1 MLCTERRGKILKHA
15 DLWRAIDRLAEKHG
29 MSVSGLARR
38 SGLDPTTFNK
48 SKRITKEGKQRWPST
63 ESISKVLTATGDSLA
78 EFVAQMG
85 EGNASVLAQRIPVIG
100 YAQAG
105 DKGYFDDAGYPTG
118 SGWDEV
124 LFPQIGDLH
133 VFALEISGDSMEPI
147 YRDGDTIVVSPAAG
161 IRRGDRVVVR
171 TRDGEVMAKELAR
184 QSARKVELVSLNEAH
199 PDRTLNV
206 EEIDWIAR
214 IVWASQ

>member
-1 MLCTERRGKILKHA
+1 MLKHA
-15 DLWRAIDRLAEKHG
+15 DVWRALDRLATKHG
-29 MSVSGLARR
+29 MSASGLARR

-63 ESISKVLTATGDSLA
+63 ESVSKVLAATGDSLA
-78 EFVAQMG
+78 EFVALMG
-85 EGNASVLAQRIPVIG
+85 EGNASVLAQRVPVIG

-133 VFALEISGDSMEPI
+133 AFALEISGASMEPI

-171 TRDGEVMAKELAR
+171 TKEGEVMAKELSR
-184 QSARKVELVSLNEAH
+184 QSARRIELASLNKDH
-199 PDRTLNV
+199 PDRSLDV
-206 EEIDWIAR
+206 EQIDWMAR

>member
-1 MLCTERRGKILKHA
+1 MLKHA
-15 DLWRAIDRLAEKHG
+15 DVWRAIDKMAAKHG
-29 MSVSGLARR
+29 MSTSGLARR

-63 ESISKVLTATGDSLA
+63 ESLAKILAATGDSLA

-85 EGNASVLAQRIPVIG
+85 EGNASVLAQRVPMIG

-105 DKGYFDDAGYPTG
+105 ANGYFDDAGYPTG

-133 VFALEISGDSMEPI
+133 AFALEISGDSMEPI
-147 YRDGDTIVVSPAAG
+147 YRDGDTIVVSPGAG

-171 TRDGEVMAKELAR
+171 TRDGEVMAKELSR

>member
-1 MLCTERRGKILKHA
+1 MLRHS
-15 DLWRAIDRLAEKHG
+15 DVWRAIDRLAAKHG
-29 MSVSGLARR
+29 LSASGLARR
-38 SGLDPTTFNK
+38 SGFDRTAFNK

-63 ESISKVLTATGDSLA
+63 ETIAKILAATGDSLA

-85 EGNASVLAQRIPVIG
+85 EGNAAVPAQRIPVIG
-100 YAQAG
+100 YTQAG
-105 DKGYFDDAGYPTG
+105 GKGYFDDAGYPTG

-124 LFPQIGDLH
+124 LFPQIADTH
-133 VFALEISGDSMEPI
+133 AYALEISGDSMEPI
-147 YRDGDTIVVSPAAG
+147 FHDGDTIIVSPSAD
-161 IRRGDRVVVR
+161 IRRGDRVVAR

-184 QSARKVELVSLNEAH
+184 QSARKVELVSLNKAH
-199 PDRTLNV
+199 PDRSLNV

>member
-1 MLCTERRGKILKHA
+1 MLRHA
-15 DLWRAIDRLAEKHG
+15 DIWRAIDRLATKHG
-29 MSVSGLARR
+29 MSASGLARR

-63 ESISKVLTATGDSLA
+63 ESVSKVLAATGDSLA
-78 EFVAQMG
+78 EFVALMG
-85 EGNASVLAQRIPVIG
+85 EENASILAQRVPVIG

-124 LFPQIGDLH
+124 LFPQIGDQH
-133 VFALEISGDSMEPI
+133 AFALEISGSSMEPI

-161 IRRGDRVVVR
+161 IRRGDRVVVK
-171 TRDGEVMAKELAR
+171 TKDGEVMAKELSR
-184 QSARKVELVSLNEAH
+184 QSARKIELASLNKDH
-199 PDRTLNV
+199 PDRSLGV
-206 EEIDWIAR
+206 EEIDWMAR

>member
-1 MLCTERRGKILKHA
+1 MLKHA
-15 DLWRAIDRLAEKHG
+15 DIWRAIDRLATKHG
-29 MSVSGLARR
+29 MSASGLARR

-48 SKRITKEGKQRWPST
+48 SKRITKQGKQRWPST
-63 ESISKVLTATGDSLA
+63 ESVSKVLAATGDSLA
-78 EFVAQMG
+78 EFVALMG
-85 EGNASVLAQRIPVIG
+85 EDNASILAQRVPVIG

-124 LFPQIGDLH
+124 LFPQIGDSH
-133 VFALEISGDSMEPI
+133 AFALEITGSSMEPI
-147 YRDGDTIVVSPAAG
+147 YRDGDTIVVSPAAD

-171 TRDGEVMAKELAR
+171 TKEGEVMAKELSR
-184 QSARKVELVSLNEAH
+184 QSARKIELASLNKDH
-199 PDRTLNV
+199 PDRSLGV
-206 EEIDWIAR
+206 EEIDWMAR

>member
-1 MLCTERRGKILKHA
+1 MLRHA
-15 DLWRAIDRLAEKHG
+15 DIWRAIDRLATKHG
-29 MSVSGLARR
+29 MSASGLARR

-63 ESISKVLTATGDSLA
+63 ESVSKVLAATGDAIA
-78 EFVAQMG
+78 EFVAQMS
-85 EGNASVLAQRIPVIG
+85 EDNASILAQRVPVIG

-124 LFPQIGDLH
+124 LFPQIGDTH
-133 VFALEISGDSMEPI
+133 AFALEISGSSMEPI

-161 IRRGDRVVVR
+161 IRRGDRVVVK
-171 TRDGEVMAKELAR
+171 TKEGEIMAKELSR
-184 QSARKVELVSLNEAH
+184 QSARKIELASLNKDH
-199 PDRTLNV
+199 PDRSLGV
-206 EEIDWIAR
+206 EEIDWMAR